1 MQNLR
6 MNDEIKSQCYNL
18 SLEGYEQKDIA
29 KRLNISPSMVSR
41 AISSITKGNDY
52 QLAVKSCGMLIER
65 YVRFQDFC
73 NKKIK
78 ELAEMEPDDNRDQI
92 AIIRLQAEL
101 QKDMLTI
108 GASGDFIQNVRLMRN
123 KLHEIESGPNINQ
136 S

>member
-1 MQNLR
+1 MIHVLVV
-6 MNDEIKSQCYNL
+6 NDEIKTECYLL
-18 SLEGYEQKDIA
+18 SLEGYNYKEIGK
-29 KRLNISPSMVSR
+29 KLNISDATVSR
-41 AISSITKGNDY
+41 AISSVTKGNDY

-92 AIIRLQAEL
+92 SIIRLQAEL

-123 KLHEIESGPNINQ
+123 KLHEIDAGSNIN
-136 S
+136 